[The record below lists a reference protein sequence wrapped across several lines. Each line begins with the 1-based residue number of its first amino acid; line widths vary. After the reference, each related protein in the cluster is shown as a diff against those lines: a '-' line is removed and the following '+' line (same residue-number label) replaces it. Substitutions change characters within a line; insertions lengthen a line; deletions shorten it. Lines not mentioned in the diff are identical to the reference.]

1 VSTKLI
7 VTNFKNFKCGVKL
20 NDGELVNI
28 RFQPNEDVQIGDI
41 YKVKITEILPNDS
54 GAFVSYGKGDQRG
67 FFKRINLP
75 SGDKVHEGQSL
86 LLQVR
91 SIGSKDKVHLFTNNI
106 ILTGK
111 FINLLPYGDEI
122 ILSRRTRKNL
132 DTNQQ
137 DKIMDALSESEVGL
151 IARHNLTPENLEIAK
166 AELDSL
172 NQQWKEIEL
181 NSKELAEEGLVFQNT
196 YFDQNFVCDY
206 SDKNTDQIIFS
217 DHDRFEQ
224 VKSWDEKLDSTFASI
239 CEQMSPEQLEEHF
252 NLTEKIEYLIGYQ
265 YDLPSGGNIMFGKTD
280 ALTAIDVNT
289 GTAKRFDTNR
299 EAIQLISR
307 LIKLKNISGKV
318 VIDPVASDQNTLRKL
333 VGMLKNEFRD
343 DLSITNVYGYTR
355 GGLLELSRSR
365 NDRSIDEL
373 NLS

>member
-1 VSTKLI
+1 MSTKLI
-7 VTNFKNFKCGVKL
+7 VSNYKNFKCGVKL
-20 NDGELVNI
+20 NEGELVNI

-41 YKVKITEILPNDS
+41 YKVKVSEILPNDS
-54 GAFVSYGKGDQRG
+54 GAFISYGKDGQRG

-75 SGDKVHEGQSL
+75 SGDKAHEGQTL

-137 DKIMDALSESEVGL
+137 DKIMDALSDTEVGL
-151 IARHNLTPENLEIAK
+151 IARHNLTPENLEIAQ
-166 AELDSL
+166 AELKKL
-172 NQQWKEIEL
+172 NDQWKEIEL
-181 NSKELAEEGLVFQNT
+181 NAKELNEEGLVFQNT

-217 DHDRFEQ
+217 DNDRFEK
-224 VKSWDEKLDSTFASI
+224 VKNWDEGLDSSFASI
-239 CEQMSPEQLEEHF
+239 CEEISPDQIEEQF
-252 NLTEKIEYLIGYQ
+252 NLSEKIDYLIVHQ
-265 YDLPSGGNIMFGKTD
+265 FELPSGGNIMFGKTD

-289 GTAKRFDTNR
+289 GAAKRFDTNR
-299 EAIQLISR
+299 EAIQLIAK

-373 NLS
+373 NFN